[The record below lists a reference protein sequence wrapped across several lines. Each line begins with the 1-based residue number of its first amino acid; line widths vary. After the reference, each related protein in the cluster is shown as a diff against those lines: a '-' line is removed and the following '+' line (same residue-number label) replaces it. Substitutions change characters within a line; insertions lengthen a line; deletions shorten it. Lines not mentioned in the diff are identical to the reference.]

1 MNLFY
6 LQIISF
12 TLVALITSTNAQ
24 ENLNF
29 EIPTYKDF
37 LELFPDGYPK
47 YNNEIGNPMSIGAYE
62 LYLKELGYSSV
73 SQSGNKVGI
82 KIIVDGYNL
91 TEGNDEKVN
100 KKIEQKTKNKN
111 QNKDNIDKTN
121 IPLVELES
129 WGSEIQKTIKDYLI
143 YPPKAISRK
152 QTGQVILSIS
162 LSNKG
167 KIINAKI
174 EKSSGFQSLDQGVM
188 MTVNSLNYL
197 TPKIIL
203 EPKKT
208 YTFILPINFSLN

>member
-6 LQIISF
+6 LQFISF

-29 EIPTYKDF
+29 EIPTYQDF
-37 LELFPDGYPK
+37 LELFPDGYPT
-47 YNNEIGNPMSIGAYE
+47 YNNEIGNPMIKGAYE
-62 LYLKELGYSSV
+62 LYSKELGYSSG

-82 KIIVDGYNL
+82 KMSVEGYNL

-100 KKIEQKTKNKN
+100 KKIEQKTKNKK

>member
-47 YNNEIGNPMSIGAYE
+47 YNNEMGNPMSIGAYE

-100 KKIEQKTKNKN
+100 KKIEQKTKNKK

-152 QTGQVILSIS
+152 QL
-162 LSNKG
+162 
-167 KIINAKI
+167 
-174 EKSSGFQSLDQGVM
+174 GV
-188 MTVNSLNYL
+188 
-197 TPKIIL
+197 
-203 EPKKT
+203 
-208 YTFILPINFSLN
+208 

>member
-100 KKIEQKTKNKN
+100 KKIEQKTKNKK

>member
-1 MNLFY
+1 MNLYY
-6 LQIISF
+6 LQFISF
-12 TLVALITSTNAQ
+12 TLAILISSTNAQ

-29 EIPTYKDF
+29 DIPTYKDF

-82 KIIVDGYNL
+82 KIIVDGYNI
-91 TEGNDEKVN
+91 TEENGEKGN
-100 KKIEQKTKNKN
+100 KKVEQKTKNKK
-111 QNKDNIDKTN
+111 QNKDDIKKIN
-121 IPLVELES
+121 IPIFELEN
-129 WGSEIQKTIKDYLI
+129 WGAEIQTTIKDYLI

-152 QTGQVILSIS
+152 QTGQVILSVS
-162 LSNKG
+162 LSG
-167 KIINAKI
+167 RGQIINAKI
-174 EKSSGFQSLDQGVM
+174 EKSSGFKSLDQGVM
-188 MTVNSLNYL
+188 MTVNSLNYI

-203 EPKKT
+203 ESNKT

>member
-1 MNLFY
+1 MN
-6 LQIISF
+6 
-12 TLVALITSTNAQ
+12 
-24 ENLNF
+24 
-29 EIPTYKDF
+29 K
-37 LELFPDGYPK
+37 
-47 YNNEIGNPMSIGAYE
+47 
-62 LYLKELGYSSV
+62 
-73 SQSGNKVGI
+73 
-82 KIIVDGYNL
+82 
-91 TEGNDEKVN
+91 
-100 KKIEQKTKNKN
+100 KTKNKK

>member
-1 MNLFY
+1 MFESTFIKKECANSEGDLTAFS
-6 LQIISF
+6 QGAKFGATQNGVSIIRYVNSVGIEKF
-12 TLVALITSTNAQ
+12 VPQSGSPSIEINR
-24 ENLNF
+24 F
-29 EIPTYKDF
+29 EA
-37 LELFPDGYPK
+37 FPDGYPK

-62 LYLKELGYSSV
+62 LYLKELGYSSA

-100 KKIEQKTKNKN
+100 KKIEQKKKNKK

-152 QTGQVILSIS
+152 QTGQVILSVS
-162 LSNKG
+162 LSG
-167 KIINAKI
+167 RGQIINAKI
-174 EKSSGFQSLDQGVM
+174 EK
-188 MTVNSLNYL
+188 
-197 TPKIIL
+197 
-203 EPKKT
+203 
-208 YTFILPINFSLN
+208 

>member
-1 MNLFY
+1 MNLYY

-100 KKIEQKTKNKN
+100 KKIEQKTKNKK

>member
-100 KKIEQKTKNKN
+100 KKIEQKTKNKK

-121 IPLVELES
+121 ITLVELES

>member
-121 IPLVELES
+121 ISLVELES